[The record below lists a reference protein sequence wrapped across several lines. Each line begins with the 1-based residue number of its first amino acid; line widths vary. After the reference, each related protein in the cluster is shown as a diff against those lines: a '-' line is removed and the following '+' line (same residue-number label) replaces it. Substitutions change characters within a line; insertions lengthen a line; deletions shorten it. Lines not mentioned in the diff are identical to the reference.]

1 MPSALSMQIAL
12 LEADEFATNKAEREI
27 YEEIASRWRDKSIR
41 LCVQAACLQE
51 LIDKGVV
58 TA

>member
-1 MPSALSMQIAL
+1 MPSALTMQIAL
-12 LEADEFATNKAEREI
+12 LEADEFATAKADREI
-27 YEEIASRWRDKSIR
+27 YDEIIERWRDKSIR

-51 LIDKGVV
+51 LIDKGAV